1 MLFIPVCHGVK
12 AKRLMRLL
20 TAKRSQ
26 ARVLVGIFWWGPFL
40 LYRVV
45 EVAAAQK
52 QQKPVLSLFCGI
64 ICSLQSP
71 ANLSKP
77 FERGPRCPK
86 GRVKD
91 GFFLKPVFQAKNSFW
106 ESVFSPTGLVV
117 AMSVRT
123 YVCNLL

>member
-45 EVAAAQK
+45 EVAK
-52 QQKPVLSLFCGI
+52 LLR
-64 ICSLQSP
+64 
-71 ANLSKP
+71 NSKNQYSH
-77 FERGPRCPK
+77 
-86 GRVKD
+86 
-91 GFFLKPVFQAKNSFW
+91 FFAD
-106 ESVFSPTGLVV
+106 
-117 AMSVRT
+117 
-123 YVCNLL
+123 